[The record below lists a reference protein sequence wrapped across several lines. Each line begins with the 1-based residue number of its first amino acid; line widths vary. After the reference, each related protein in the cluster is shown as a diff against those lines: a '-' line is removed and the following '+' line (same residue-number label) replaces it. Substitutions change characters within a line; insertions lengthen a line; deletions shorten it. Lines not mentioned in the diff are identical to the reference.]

1 MINRLVVTAASAALA
16 LSVSAGNL
24 FPDDGIAQIVRVPR
38 WQLVRLE
45 QEGPMPEGLRA
56 SSDRTLDPIWSVE
69 SSTSVPF
76 GVNKGD
82 LVAFTAVTDREHMVN
97 FTEAVRAHDPK
108 LCSQPIDSS
117 VKSTLLVHLGNIAW
131 LTGETV
137 KVDSATGGL
146 LKDSPGRE
154 FWGREYEKGWKL
166 G

>member
-1 MINRLVVTAASAALA
+1 MTSLTNPTDVAA
-16 LSVSAGNL
+16 
-24 FPDDGIAQIVRVPR
+24 
-38 WQLVRLE
+38 
-45 QEGPMPEGLRA
+45 
-56 SSDRTLDPIWSVE
+56 
-69 SSTSVPF
+69 
-76 GVNKGD
+76 
-82 LVAFTAVTDREHMVN
+82 REHMVN

-108 LCSQPIDSS
+108 MCSQPVDSS

-137 KVDSATGGL
+137 KVDPSTGRL